1 MGLCLD
7 AAATVF
13 PGGVVRV
20 ARGASQPLLGD
31 DAGMGTLSWG
41 HSLQERNGCGTVMA
55 SLSHARPSCQC
66 SVYGS
71 REGLGQMPPHV
82 GARVGFAFSY
92 MHSSIRPHG
101 PAPVCA
107 HLGSLCVELGV
118 QDMPGGSRRR
128 GKHP

>member
-13 PGGVVRV
+13 PGGVIRV

-55 SLSHARPSCQC
+55 SLSRSSQLPVLCLWESGGAGADASTCGRTCRICLLIHAQQYPPPWPCSSVCPSWQ
-66 SVYGS
+66 
-71 REGLGQMPPHV
+71 
-82 GARVGFAFSY
+82 
-92 MHSSIRPHG
+92 
-101 PAPVCA
+101 PVCGA
-107 HLGSLCVELGV
+107 GSAGYA
-118 QDMPGGSRRR
+118 RW
-128 GKHP
+128 K